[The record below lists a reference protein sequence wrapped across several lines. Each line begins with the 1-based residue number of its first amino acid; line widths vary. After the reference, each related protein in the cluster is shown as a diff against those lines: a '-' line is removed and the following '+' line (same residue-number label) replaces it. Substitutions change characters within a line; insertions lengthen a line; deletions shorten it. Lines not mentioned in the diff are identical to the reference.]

1 MIRRMWHC
9 GLIHYLPNNELRR
22 LYYDCCYFG
31 EKYLSGD
38 FIRAD
43 SLCSPLNNQTQDD
56 FRAYLVKVI
65 TELELRGID
74 YKKRD
79 VDLSKAVGG
88 LAVGANIAVYRDT
101 RMFKEWHTKEYL
113 RLNMA
118 VLYEKWKYTNC
129 IDDKQWEKLLRGYKK
144 ITREDYVV

>member
-74 YKKRD
+74 YKKEMWICQKR
-79 VDLSKAVGG
+79 
-88 LAVGANIAVYRDT
+88 
-101 RMFKEWHTKEYL
+101 
-113 RLNMA
+113 
-118 VLYEKWKYTNC
+118 
-129 IDDKQWEKLLRGYKK
+129 
-144 ITREDYVV
+144 